1 MTNKS
6 TINAII
12 SEGKHLKM
20 TMADLSFK
28 EVLYNS
34 SSEKFVV
41 NMTNIFEKY
50 YELLLEN
57 VYTVEL
63 TEEEYMKYKFNPKL
77 LAQDIYGNKELAFLI
92 LRVNYM
98 TSLIEFDKRELRL
111 FSPYKLKSLLNEIK
125 VLEVENYRD
134 NELEIIK
141 KINE

>member
-28 EVLYNS
+28 EVLLNS

-50 YELLLEN
+50 YELLLES

>member
-50 YELLLEN
+50 YELLLES

-98 TSLIEFDKRELRL
+98 SFTFACGFPTRIFKGNVYLSKNTKKWIIFWYCWGFRGVNYGFERL
-111 FSPYKLKSLLNEIK
+111 
-125 VLEVENYRD
+125 
-134 NELEIIK
+134 
-141 KINE
+141 

>member
-28 EVLYNS
+28 EVLVNS

-50 YELLLEN
+50 YELLLES